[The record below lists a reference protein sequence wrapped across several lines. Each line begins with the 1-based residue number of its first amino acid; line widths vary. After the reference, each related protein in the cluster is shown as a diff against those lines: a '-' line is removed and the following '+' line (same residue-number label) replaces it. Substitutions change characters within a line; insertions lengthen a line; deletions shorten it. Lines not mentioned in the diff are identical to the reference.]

1 MKDLDKRR
9 ELLEGMEGS
18 VLDTYDAEP
27 VRVAPI
33 NGACKIKGAGK
44 REAWVIHRGRRVQAK
59 YLEYFRRTGRVVGKG
74 QALVM
79 LCGNLGCINHE
90 HARVMTHMEANSL
103 GVRQSYRKNPALRKE
118 SSLRIKKAELG
129 RKLTD
134 EQLMVIRTTGSES
147 TMRLAKEF
155 GVHATTITRVRRGE
169 THKGRGFNRS
179 DNTANTAIQFGR
191 NTYERKYI

>member
-1 MKDLDKRR
+1 MEDIDKRR
-9 ELLEGMEGS
+9 ELLEGMEGL
-18 VLDTYDAEP
+18 VLDTYEAEP

-33 NGACKIKGAGK
+33 NGACKIKGASK

-59 YLEYFRRTGRVVGKG
+59 YLEYFRCTGRVVGKG
-74 QALVM
+74 EALVM

-90 HARVMTHMEANSL
+90 HARVMTHAEANSL
-103 GVRQSYRKNPALRKE
+103 GVRQSHAKNPRLRVQ
-118 SSLRIKKAELG
+118 SSKRLKTSGMG

-134 EQLMVIRTTGSES
+134 EQLMVIRTTGSDS

-179 DNTANTAIQFGR
+179 DNTVNESINYGR